1 VGDGYRDDMGNDDL
15 LGVYLNDH
23 LAAATAAVELCRRSA
38 RSVPD
43 QETIVALSELADE
56 LDSER
61 DALRQLMQRLSVE
74 ENRPLEAVGW
84 LGEKLGRLK
93 PNGSLVHRSPLSD
106 VVELEGLRLTVQ
118 GKLGC
123 WRALR
128 VVADHDP
135 RVAAQ
140 EMDILVGRAEDQ
152 ARRVD
157 VLHRR
162 AVERSLV
169 RADSR

>member
-1 VGDGYRDDMGNDDL
+1 M
-15 LGVYLNDH
+15 
-23 LAAATAAVELCRRSA
+23 
-38 RSVPD
+38 
-43 QETIVALSELADE
+43 
-56 LDSER
+56 
-61 DALRQLMQRLSVE
+61 
-74 ENRPLEAVGW
+74 EAVGW

-93 PNGSLVHRSPLSD
+93 PNASLVHRSPLSD

-128 VVADHDP
+128 VVADHDA

-169 RADSR
+169 PADSR